1 MVIHTN
7 VHSSA
12 LSQLLQ
18 VQAET
23 VSTQSAAAGASR
35 NSQHS
40 VSCCRCKQKQSAL
53 SQLLQVQAETVS
65 TQSAAASA
73 RRDSQL
79 SVSKCKQKQ
88 SALSQLLQVQA
99 ETVSTQSAA
108 ASRNSKHSVSCCK
121 CKQKQATSEDVAFW
135 ETLRWP
141 YNNDQSIAIFC
152 DTILRCVHAKSE
164 KQITELF
171 LIGNLFSKL
180 PVFVTWRTLGLFRMF
195 QSIFIHRAQ
204 WQ

>member
-1 MVIHTN
+1 MFIHQ
-7 VHSSA
+7 HSVSCCRCKQKQSA

-53 SQLLQVQAETVS
+53 SQQLQVHAETVS
-65 TQSAAASA
+65 SQSAS
-73 RRDSQL
+73 
-79 SVSKCKQKQ
+79 
-88 SALSQLLQVQA
+88 
-99 ETVSTQSAA
+99 
-108 ASRNSKHSVSCCK
+108 ASRNSQHSVSCCK